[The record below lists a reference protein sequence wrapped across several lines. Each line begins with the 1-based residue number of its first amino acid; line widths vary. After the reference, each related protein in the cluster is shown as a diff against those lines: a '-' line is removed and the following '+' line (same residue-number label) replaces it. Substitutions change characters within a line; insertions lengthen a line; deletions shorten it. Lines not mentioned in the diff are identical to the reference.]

1 MSVPGLIACIRFIDA
16 RWRRNRATVVVMN
29 LVPRPWSSVML
40 LAVLALLPAS
50 AFAGLTPEEVKAF
63 QGCKVQAEK
72 GDPIAQ
78 YYLGNS
84 YYGGNGVVQDYVQA
98 ASWYRKAAIQGIASA
113 QYNLGNSYRD
123 GKGVVQD
130 YVQAVSWYRKAIA
143 QGHLKAHSD
152 LGLCYFNGT
161 GVKKNEVE
169 AVSWYRKA
177 ADQGDTLALH
187 NLGGCYGSGSGV
199 EKDEVEAYAL
209 WYLASITDEVTRK
222 ALAEIEKKL
231 PNNVIQLGKTRA
243 KQLQKEINA
252 KIAAKKAGK

>member
-1 MSVPGLIACIRFIDA
+1 VQKKIEASIAA
-16 RWRRNRATVVVMN
+16 K
-29 LVPRPWSSVML
+29 
-40 LAVLALLPAS
+40 S
-50 AFAGLTPEEVKAF
+50 AAKEAEVKAF
-63 QGCKVQAEK
+63 QGYKVKAEK

-78 YYLGNS
+78 YDLGNS
-84 YYGGNGVVQDYVQA
+84 YYGGN
-98 ASWYRKAAIQGIASA
+98 
-113 QYNLGNSYRD
+113 
-123 GKGVVQD
+123 GVVQD

-222 ALAEIEKKL
+222 ALAEIEKNFQTMSSSLEK
-231 PNNVIQLGKTRA
+231 RA
-243 KQLQKEINA
+243 LSSSRKRLTPR
-252 KIAAKKAGK
+252 

>member
-1 MSVPGLIACIRFIDA
+1 
-16 RWRRNRATVVVMN
+16 
-29 LVPRPWSSVML
+29 ML

-50 AFAGLTPEEVKAF
+50 SFAGLTPEEVKAF
-63 QGCKVQAEK
+63 KGCKVQAEK

-78 YYLGNS
+78 YDLGNS
-84 YYGGNGVVQDYVQA
+84 YYGGN
-98 ASWYRKAAIQGIASA
+98 
-113 QYNLGNSYRD
+113 
-123 GKGVVQD
+123 GVVQD

-152 LGLCYFNGT
+152 LGLCYAGGN
-161 GVKKNEVE
+161 GVKKDEVE

-187 NLGGCYGSGSGV
+187 NLGGCYGSGRGV
-199 EKDEVEAYAL
+199 AKDEVEAYAL

-222 ALAEIEKKL
+222 ALAEMEKFL
-231 PNNVIQLGKTRA
+231 PSDVIQLGKTRA